1 MSFRVGMLTGG
12 GDCPGLNAV
21 IRAVVRRATS
31 DADAAEVLGIKN
43 GWRGLIED
51 DVEPLTRESVS
62 GILPRGGTILGTS
75 RVNPENDEACLARIR
90 STWRKYDMS
99 ALVVVGGE
107 GTLKAARDMWRDHQY
122 PIVGIPKTIDNDL
135 RGTDFSFGF
144 DTAVSL
150 VTDAVDRLHTTAE
163 AHHRVMVIEVMG
175 RHTGWIAAYGGI
187 AGGADIVLVPEH
199 PFSISQVCQ
208 MLLHRK
214 GEGRAFSVV
223 VVAEDARPHAKE
235 NFLSAEVQ
243 SEIYRPGRLGGIGY
257 HLAVAIEA
265 RTGIEARVTNLGYLQ
280 RGGSPTAFDR
290 ILATRLGVKA
300 YEMVLKREWGRM
312 AAMRGNK
319 IVSVPLDE
327 AVNNLK
333 LLDEE
338 IYKVA
343 KVFFG

>member
-1 MSFRVGMLTGG
+1 MSFRVGILTGG

-21 IRAVVRRATS
+21 IRAVVRRATADS
-31 DADAAEVLGIKN
+31 DESQVLGIKN

-51 DVEPLTRESVS
+51 DIEPLTRQSVS

-75 RVNPENDEACLARIR
+75 RVNPEDDAACLERIK
-90 STWRKYDMS
+90 STWRKYGMG

-107 GTLKAARDMWRDHQY
+107 GTLKAARDMWRDHRY
-122 PIVGIPKTIDNDL
+122 PVVGIPKTIDNDL

-144 DTAVSL
+144 DTAVSI

-199 PFSISQVCQ
+199 PFKISQVAQ
-208 MLLHRK
+208 ILLHRK
-214 GEGRAFSVV
+214 EEGRAFSVV
-223 VVAEDARPHAKE
+223 VVAEDARPHE
-235 NFLSAEVQ
+235 DESFLSE
-243 SEIYRPGRLGGIGY
+243 EIRADIYKQGRLGGIGFY
-257 HLAVAIEA
+257 LAHEIEV
-265 RTGIEARVTNLGYLQ
+265 RTGLEARVTNLGYLQ
-280 RGGSPTAFDR
+280 RGGTPTAFDR

-327 AVNNLK
+327 AVNNIK
-333 LLDEE
+333 QLDEE
-338 IYKVA
+338 IYRVA
-343 KVFFG
+343 QVFFG